1 MFAHGLG
8 RVLTFSKK
16 LKIREIKFRKKKIAI
31 FTF

>member
-1 MFAHGLG
+1 MVAHGSG

>member
-1 MFAHGLG
+1 MVAHGLD